1 MTKKEI
7 SKELRAE
14 QTAEAKIRM
23 QLLGLNEL
31 GIIKKSFEN
40 EGAIW
45 TACQPLGILIKQDT
59 DPETLA
65 AIEKLE
71 STAPGSLPY
80 HAIRGT
86 YLYPDGNK
94 QTYITLLYVSTHPE
108 EWEDDRDDLMN
119 GRACAYVYNCNI
131 DYFSEIGYVGIK
143 RAENG
148 TLAREY

>member
-1 MTKKEI
+1 MTEKEI

-31 GIIKKSFEN
+31 GIVKKSFEN
-40 EGAIW
+40 EGAIC
-45 TACQPLGILIKQDT
+45 TACQPQGILIKQDT

-80 HAIRGT
+80 HAIRET
-86 YLYPDGNK
+86 YVFPDGEK
-94 QTYITLLYVSTHPE
+94 QTHITLLYVSAYPE
-108 EWEDDRDDLMN
+108 DWEDDRNDLMN
-119 GRACAYVYNCNI
+119 ERACAFVYNCDI
-131 DYFSEIGYVGIK
+131 DSLSEISYVGIK

-148 TLAREY
+148 TLARAY